1 MAIVLASQSPRR
13 QELLARIGVED
24 FKTLSLDIDESYPEG
39 LSPEDTV
46 RYIAKKKC
54 DAAAALC
61 APDDLIITAD
71 TMVFLG
77 NDRLGKPHDETDA
90 FRMLRALS
98 GRAHTVCTGV
108 SVRRGAQEERF
119 AVSTR
124 VFFRPMTDDEIRA
137 YIKTGAQIE
146 LNFSQHGWDEYY
158 EDYPTLSYTRTMNYV
173 EIPFLAH
180 LAFGKD
186 RGLQF
191 FIHAGPQ
198 IGFLLGDSE
207 KIDGDWDGTV
217 AESYTNI
224 TVEQHGKA
232 IDNKFDYG
240 IAGGAGIELRTKA
253 GNFIVEG
260 RYYYALSDFYGST
273 KKDFFSR
280 SAHGVI
286 TAKITYLFDLKK

>member
-1 MAIVLASQSPRR
+1 MA
-13 QELLARIGVED
+13 
-24 FKTLSLDIDESYPEG
+24 T
-39 LSPEDTV
+39 
-46 RYIAKKKC
+46 AK
-54 DAAAALC
+54 
-61 APDDLIITAD
+61 
-71 TMVFLG
+71 
-77 NDRLGKPHDETDA
+77 
-90 FRMLRALS
+90 
-98 GRAHTVCTGV
+98 
-108 SVRRGAQEERF
+108 
-119 AVSTR
+119 
-124 VFFRPMTDDEIRA
+124 
-137 YIKTGAQIE
+137 
-146 LNFSQHGWDEYY
+146 
-158 EDYPTLSYTRTMNYV
+158 
-173 EIPFLAH
+173 
-180 LAFGKD
+180 
-186 RGLQF
+186 
-191 FIHAGPQ
+191 
-198 IGFLLGDSE
+198 

>member
-1 MAIVLASQSPRR
+1 MYTDPVLWHGAQQLLGEEVKVYMNDSTIDWAHIINQALAVEQKDSIHYNQVTGKEMKAFFQNGDMRRVDVNGNVLIV
-13 QELLARIGVED
+13 
-24 FKTLSLDIDESYPEG
+24 FYPEEKD
-39 LSPEDTV
+39 S
-46 RYIAKKKC
+46 
-54 DAAAALC
+54 
-61 APDDLIITAD
+61 
-71 TMVFLG
+71 TMIG
-77 NDRLGKPHDETDA
+77 
-90 FRMLRALS
+90 
-98 GRAHTVCTGV
+98 
-108 SVRRGAQEERF
+108 
-119 AVSTR
+119 
-124 VFFRPMTDDEIRA
+124 
-137 YIKTGAQIE
+137 
-146 LNFSQHGWDEYY
+146 
-158 EDYPTLSYTRTMNYV
+158 MNYV